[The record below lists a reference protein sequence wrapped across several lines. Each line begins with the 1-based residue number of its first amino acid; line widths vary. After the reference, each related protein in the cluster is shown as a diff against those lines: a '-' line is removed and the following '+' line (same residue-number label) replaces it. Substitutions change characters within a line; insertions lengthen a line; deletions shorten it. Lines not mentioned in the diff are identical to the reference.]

1 METCK
6 EFSKSISMCFINY
19 SKAFDCVDH
28 NLRWRYLREMGV
40 PEHLVM
46 LLHNLYEGQKA
57 TVRTEQGCCEQFDV
71 QKGVRQGCILSPP
84 LFNLYSEQITRNAGI
99 KDMTEGAGGIRLKT
113 EEVGGRNVNN
123 LRYADDTTLLAETAP
138 DLKELLERV
147 KVESLKSGLALN
159 IKKTKVMSTEE
170 LNEFTISNEK
180 IEVGEQFNL
189 LGSMINRT
197 NDCSQEVRRRLALG
211 RASMDN
217 LKCVWR
223 EKSITVETK
232 VRLVRALVFSVVL
245 YGSESWTTKKSD
257 DKKINS
263 FELWCWRRLLRVPWT
278 ARRRNEWVLQQVG
291 NPESLE
297 STMVRLRL
305 KYYGHCNRKDGS
317 LEKDLM
323 MGLTAGRRKRGRSPR
338 R

>member
-1 METCK
+1 MYVPLPKKGDLAECSNYRTIALISQCSKVLLKIIQKRLEPNVERELPDEQAGFRRDRGCRDQIANMRWIMATCK
-6 EFSKSISMCFINY
+6 EFSRPISMCFIDY

-28 NLRWRYLREMGV
+28 NLMWRYLREMGV

-71 QKGVRQGCILSPP
+71 KKGVRQGCILSPP
-84 LFNLYSEQITRNAGI
+84 LFNLYSEQIMRNAGI
-99 KDMTEGAGGIRLKT
+99 KDMTEGVK
-113 EEVGGRNVNN
+113 VGGRNVNN

-138 DLKELLERV
+138 YLKELLERV

-170 LNEFTISNEK
+170 LNEFTIGNKK
-180 IEVGEQFNL
+180 IEAVEQVNL
-189 LGSMINRT
+189 LGSVINRT

-217 LKCVWR
+217 MKCVWR
-223 EKSITVETK
+223 NKSIAVETK

-245 YGSESWTTKKSD
+245 YGSES
-257 DKKINS
+257 
-263 FELWCWRRLLRVPWT
+263 
-278 ARRRNEWVLQQVG
+278 
-291 NPESLE
+291 
-297 STMVRLRL
+297 
-305 KYYGHCNRKDGS
+305 
-317 LEKDLM
+317 
-323 MGLTAGRRKRGRSPR
+323 
-338 R
+338 